1 MSRKSI
7 ELYNFGKYQ
16 PYLESPLVDRIEGN
30 ADEMVLSADGYEQSA
45 SGGLPGSLTINANGG
60 VWTDTGP
67 VVTCDVTSSF
77 TTSTVDD
84 STPSVFLT
92 FNKNV
97 FRGGTIQVT
106 IETVTNG
113 TPLFIMRTLDVI
125 HDSGD
130 TVACSELAETST
142 LTNHTLAITI
152 DCAITGDDVQFEIN
166 GVPTNTKIKCVCK
179 YNAI

>member
-45 SGGLPGSLTINANGG
+45 SGGIPGSLTINANGG

-67 VVTCDVTSSF
+67 VVTCDVSSSF
-77 TTSTVDD
+77 TTNTDND
-84 STPSVFLT
+84 STTSVFLA

-97 FRGGTIQVT
+97 YRGGTVQVT
-106 IETVTNG
+106 IETIETGSALYV
-113 TPLFIMRTLDVI
+113 MRTLDVI
-125 HDSGD
+125 HDS
-130 TVACSELAETST
+130 TNVACSELAETTTKIDHS
-142 LTNHTLAITI
+142 LAISI
-152 DCAITGDDVQFEIN
+152 DCDISGDDVQFKIT
-166 GVPTNTKIKCVCK
+166 GVPTNTKIKCVC
-179 YNAI
+179 

>member
-45 SGGLPGSLTINANGG
+45 SNGLPGSLTINANGG

-67 VVTCDVTSSF
+67 VVTCDVSSSF
-77 TTSTVDD
+77 TTTAND

-97 FRGGTIQVT
+97 YRGGTVQVT
-106 IETVTNG
+106 IETVDQSA
-113 TPLFIMRTLDVI
+113 PLFVMRTLDVI
-125 HDSGD
+125 HDSS
-130 TVACSELAETST
+130 TAACSELAETT
-142 LTNHTLAITI
+142 TKIENLLAISI
-152 DCAITGDDVQFEIN
+152 DCDIVGDDVQFKIT
-166 GVPTNTKIKCVCK
+166 GVPANTKVKCVCK
-179 YNAI
+179 YNTI